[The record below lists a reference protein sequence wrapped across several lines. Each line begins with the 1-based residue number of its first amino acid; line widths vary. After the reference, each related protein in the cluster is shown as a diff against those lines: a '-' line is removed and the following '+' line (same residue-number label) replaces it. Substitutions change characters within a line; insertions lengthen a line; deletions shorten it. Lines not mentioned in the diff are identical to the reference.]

1 MKLFRGMRGSIL
13 VFSIIYVLIGLILLV
28 VSDAPLLAISY
39 IFSVLLI
46 ITGVV
51 LIMYYIGRDVTAE
64 NESYDLVAG
73 VVAATAGI
81 YLMINAK
88 VLYPWL
94 PAVMGFMVLISGLI
108 TFQNALDM
116 RRMKQVFWA
125 PVFLVA
131 LGSLALGFVI
141 LFYPFEKTTNMLRVI
156 GASLLLSG
164 GIDVITAIWQ
174 AVRMHGAKAVT
185 EDVKAAVV
193 NLKDEVVETAI
204 EVKKEVAT
212 AKENKYNKALEKT
225 KGNGEKMEVIY
236 SSTRNAAETA
246 TASQAILKGLA
257 ENGGLFVPNTIPA
270 LDIPLENLAKMS
282 YQEVAYEVMSR
293 MFTDFT
299 EEELKY
305 CINSAYDS
313 KFDTP
318 EIAPLKKAHG
328 ANYLELFHGS
338 TIAFKDM
345 ALSILPY
352 LLTTSAKKNQVKND
366 IVILTATSGDTGK
379 AALAGFADVPG
390 TKIIVFYPKHG
401 VSPIQ
406 EKQMVTQR
414 GANTSVVGII
424 GNFDDA
430 QTGVKNMF
438 NDKELAKEMD
448 ASNMQFSSAN
458 SINIGRLIPQ
468 IIYYFYGYFQLVNKQ
483 QIEKGQ
489 KINIVVPTGNFGNIL
504 AAYYAREMGLP
515 VAKFICA
522 SNENNV
528 LSDFFNKGVYDKRRE
543 LILTESPSMDIL
555 VSSNLERLLFEASGR
570 DCNEIKNL
578 MKDLSSKGV
587 YTVNEEIQNNLKDF
601 YGNYANTKEV
611 YNAIKELYNKE
622 GYLIDTHTAV
632 AYVVLNKYISE
643 TKDETPYLIAS
654 TASPYKFPRSIANAL
669 GLQLEEIDDF
679 KVIEKIHECSKVPI
693 PSNLIGLDNKNII
706 HNFTSETYELKSTLL
721 EFLGDNND

>member
-270 LDIPLENLAKMS
+270 LDISLETLANMS

-448 ASNMQFSSAN
+448 AANMQFSSAN
-458 SINIGRLIPQ
+458 SINIGRLVPQ
-468 IIYYFYGYFQLVNKQ
+468 MVYYVYAYSRLIADGTIKA
-483 QIEKGQ
+483 GD
-489 KINIVVPTGNFGNIL
+489 KINVVVPTGNFGNIL
-504 AAYYAREMGLP
+504 AAYYAKEMGLP
-515 VAKFICA
+515 IAKFICA
-522 SNENNV
+522 SNENKV
-528 LSDFFNKGVYDKRRE
+528 LYDFFRTGEYDKNRE
-543 LILTESPSMDIL
+543 FILTSSPSMDIL
-555 VSSNLERLLFEASGR
+555 ISSNLERLIYKIAGNNAE
-570 DCNEIKNL
+570 KNAEL
-578 MKDLSSKGV
+578 MKALNTEGKYVITPEMKEKLSEFFGGYASEEETAETIKKV
-587 YTVNEEIQNNLKDF
+587 YEEDKYIM
-601 YGNYANTKEV
+601 
-611 YNAIKELYNKE
+611 
-622 GYLIDTHTAV
+622 DTHTAV
-632 AYVVLNKYISE
+632 AATVYDKYVAE
-643 TKDETPYLIAS
+643 TGDTTPTVIAS
-654 TASPYKFPRSIANAL
+654 TASPYKFTRSVMNA
-669 GLQLEEIDDF
+669 IDHTYDSKTDF
-679 KVIEKIHECSKVPI
+679 ELIDELNKISGVAIPQAIEDIRSAPVLHDTVCDK
-693 PSNLIGLDNKNII
+693 
-706 HNFTSETYELKSTLL
+706 SEMEATVKSILKL
-721 EFLGDNND
+721 